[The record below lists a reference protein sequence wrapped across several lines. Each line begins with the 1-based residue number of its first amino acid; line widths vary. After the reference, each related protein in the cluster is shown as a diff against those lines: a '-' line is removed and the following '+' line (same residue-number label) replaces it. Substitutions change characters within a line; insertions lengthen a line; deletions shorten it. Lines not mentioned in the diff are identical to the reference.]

1 MSVRNKDGYKYGT
14 KINSLF
20 GVNLPPRKKK
30 IYKGY
35 INMTFVLT
43 GTLPSKKNQWVPAT
57 NFRSVRNKADK
68 SKPVTEVLA
77 YISEFIKCYIRPNN
91 RFKEWEERTKEILV
105 EQAAYYSEKYKKYGI
120 LFPIKNSSVSMYC
133 YWREN
138 KVRDTINKLESVQD
152 ILTDSGI
159 IVADAWQN
167 LNPIHAESECYL
179 DEILQ
184 DIVVITLTVQL
195 DKTYKELEQ
204 ETKEQNSAQ
213 KQTPLLNIPTRKE
226 ALKGISKDDLMA
238 LDWVEEGY
246 DDDDGEP
253 TYIDVTPN
261 PNEWSQKE
269 IKKLKELGYDIDK
282 LKEYYSAQ

>member
-1 MSVRNKDGYKYGT
+1 MSIRNQDGYKYGT
-14 KINSLF
+14 KINSIF

-35 INMTFVLT
+35 LHMTFVLT

-57 NFRSVRNKADK
+57 NFRAVRNRADK
-68 SKPVTEVLA
+68 SKTVAEVLA

-91 RFKEWEERTKEILV
+91 KFKEWEERTKEILV

-120 LFPIKNSSVSMYC
+120 LFPIKNSSVAMYC

-138 KVRDTINKLESVQD
+138 KARDTINKLESVQD

-167 LNPIHAESECYL
+167 LNPIHAESECYI

-195 DKTYKELEQ
+195 DKTLKELEQ
-204 ETKEQNSAQ
+204 ETKERNAIQEQNIATPVAQ
-213 KQTPLLNIPTRKE
+213 KE
-226 ALKGISKDDLMA
+226 VLKGIKKDDLMVMQ
-238 LDWVEEGY
+238 WVEDGY
-246 DDDDGEP
+246 DDEDNEP
-253 TYIDVTPN
+253 TFIDVTPR
-261 PNEWSQKE
+261 PDEWSQKE
-269 IKKLKELGYDIDK
+269 IKKLIELGYDIEK
-282 LKEYYSAQ
+282 LKEYYANN